1 MAGFFKLSN
10 SKTMKETE
18 MILVAIIIIL
28 IFFQTNNK
36 TIILDIVRELGW
48 ISKWVCGH
56 DKMNPKTDNSFNDPF
71 GVGTLIFQVRGEI
84 FSS

>member
-1 MAGFFKLSN
+1 MVGFFKLSN
-10 SKTMKETE
+10 SKTTKETE
-18 MILVAIIIIL
+18 MVLVAVCMMF

-36 TIILDIVRELGW
+36 TIILDIVREFGW
-48 ISKWVCGH
+48 VSKGVCGH

-84 FSS
+84 FGS